1 VAKLQAILGLTSDQV
16 SDLPPAAV
24 LANRY
29 AELELENHRLHE
41 QLRALQQALHN
52 TRYGINSHN
61 GAQWSPESP
70 TVSEFPTQTMPIN
83 GDDQSYGRD
92 SKKRKIS
99 CEEEMPFGDGHHPLV
114 SNTGLRFPE
123 LSSFLC
129 PAPLS
134 HGQGR
139 TLLYTESGAR
149 AFFFQFAPMQ
159 PPAFS

>member
-83 GDDQSYGRD
+83 GDDQNYGRD

-123 LSSFLC
+123 LSSFLFV
-129 PAPLS
+129 
-134 HGQGR
+134 
-139 TLLYTESGAR
+139 SGAIVAWAGLHFVIDR
-149 AFFFQFAPMQ
+149 VRRPCLFLPIRPNATP
-159 PPAFS
+159 SV